1 LLPSDGLGER
11 FGHVALVTGAS
22 RGIGRAVAETLAAA
36 GYAVGLCARSDGAD
50 AVASSLRESGAE
62 ARAWRADLTD
72 AEAVRSFVD
81 EAVAHFGRVDVLV
94 NNAGV
99 NRAGTL
105 TDADLDDFDAM
116 LRVNVRG
123 TFVAMQAAAEHMV
136 RQGGGRIINVTSWV
150 ARTPAPGFLGY
161 SASKA
166 AVMSLTRG
174 AALELAATGV
184 TVNAVSPGNVWTDI
198 WGSSSG
204 EAPLQGDRTAREL
217 FESAVL
223 EQPIKRGVTVE
234 EVAYAV
240 LFLCSAG
247 SRSMTGEALVIASGL

>member
-1 LLPSDGLGER
+1 MPPSDGLGER
-11 FGHVALVTGAS
+11 FGDVALVTGAS

-36 GYAVGLCARSDGAD
+36 GYAVGLCARSEGVD
-50 AVASSLRESGAE
+50 AVAESLRDSGAR
-62 ARAWRADLTD
+62 ARAWRVDAADT
-72 AEAVRSFVD
+72 EAVRSFVG
-81 EAVAHFGRVDVLV
+81 EAAAHFGRVDVLV
-94 NNAGV
+94 NNAGL
-99 NRAGTL
+99 NRAGAL
-105 TDADLDDFDAM
+105 SETDPDDLDAM
-116 LRVNVRG
+116 FRVNVRG

-136 RQGGGRIINVTSWV
+136 RQGGGRIVNVASWV
-150 ARTPAPGFLGY
+150 ARSPAPGFLGY

-174 AALELAATGV
+174 AALELAGAGV

-198 WGSSSG
+198 WESSSSG
-204 EAPLQGDRTAREL
+204 ASFRGDRTAREL

-234 EVAYAV
+234 EVARTV

-247 SRSMTGEALVIASGL
+247 AGSITGEALVIASGL